1 MKLQTLIILKIIKF
15 MILFFSNMSLHWS
28 ENFFKTFFYL
38 LNQMTADSTFIFS
51 IPTVIKFD
59 SLEISKNLLKELI
72 NKLPDADCLE
82 RQIDRKKFYFFF
94 QKKNI

>member
-1 MKLQTLIILKIIKF
+1 
-15 MILFFSNMSLHWS
+15 MSLHWS
-28 ENFFKTFFYL
+28 ENFSKLFFYL

-82 RQIDRKKFYFFF
+82 RQIDRKILLFF